1 MAEIEKFYDTCRR
14 LESGEI
20 RVAEKKGDE
29 WIVNTWI
36 KEVILSGFRLG
47 NLIDMNRLLYSPLC
61 DNNATVL
68 YQYRSLCG

>member
-47 NLIDMNRLLYSPLC
+47 NLIDMSDGAFFFLIKIQFLPESFQCRI
-61 DNNATVL
+61 
-68 YQYRSLCG
+68 R